1 MTPSYGGMQLG
12 SQHHHAWM
20 GGVEI
25 IVQCQPSPSST
36 FQSVSS
42 ARLLGSLV
50 ARKSVAKIMD
60 GSNEAGTME
69 NAP

>member
-1 MTPSYGGMQLG
+1 MSRKGYPGFPSLGVGGCEL
-12 SQHHHAWM
+12 
-20 GGVEI
+20 VL
-25 IVQCQPSPSST
+25 QCQPSPSST